1 MKKMENSNLKKLF
14 DEAGKTLGSIESFT
28 GGLFASEITSIS
40 GASSFFKGSVVTY
53 ATEEKVKVVGVSQ
66 EVVDKFGVVS
76 KECAEEMATKGSKVL
91 DVDYCISFTGN
102 AGPTAMEGKPVG
114 LVYIGVF
121 DGEKCH
127 VLEKNII
134 GTRNFVRNEAILIAC
149 DFLESIISKK

>member
-1 MKKMENSNLKKLF
+1 MEKSNLKKYF
-14 DEAGKTLGSIESFT
+14 DDSRKTLGSVESFT

-53 ATEEKVKVVGVSQ
+53 ATEEKVNVVGVDK
-66 EVVDKFGVVS
+66 EVVDKYGVVS
-76 KECAEEMATKGSKVL
+76 KECAEEMAVKGSKL
-91 DVDYCISFTGN
+91 LNVDYCISFTGN

-114 LVYIGVF
+114 LIYIGVF

-127 VLEKNII
+127 VLEKTIV

-149 DFLESIISKK
+149 DYLEKIISKK